1 MALFQQEK
9 GLIVSRGQV
18 QITENALRRIGLKC
32 PELEPPIWTMG
43 DREVHPA
50 IAPVADAVEENQP
63 FVLGPF
69 MYGRIKLVVHWTVWP
84 SVCLSL
90 PKTLSQRNPA
100 VPAINEAIRMASLA
114 ALVVAGSLG
123 NARLFQVSCVSA

>member
-9 GLIVSRGQV
+9 GLIVRGGHMQV
-18 QITENALRRIGLKC
+18 MEDALRRIGLKC
-32 PELEPPIWTMG
+32 PELEPPIWIMG

-63 FVLGPF
+63 FALGPF
-69 MYGRIKLVVHWTVWP
+69 MYERIKLVVHWTVWP

-114 ALVVAGSLG
+114 ALVVAGSP
-123 NARLFQVSCVSA
+123 